1 MILKTIVISGA
12 LAGLAATGFLLTE
25 FTKYNETFPLGLPFT
40 GIAVALLGRNHP
52 IGIVLAA
59 LLFAGLD
66 SGARQLSGEIPAELA
81 RALATIIQGAVIL
94 FVGGEGLLH
103 WIFRARG
110 KNRERS
116 VHPPTPTPRA
126 GESI

>member
-1 MILKTIVISGA
+1 MT
-12 LAGLAATGFLLTE
+12 
-25 FTKYNETFPLGLPFT
+25 LGFT

-52 IGIVLAA
+52 VGIVLAA

-103 WIFRARG
+103 WLFRRRG
-110 KNRERS
+110 AE
-116 VHPPTPTPRA
+116 A
-126 GESI
+126 GADADPAAADRRRRRHRPGPGV